1 MDGLIAALT
10 GFAGYAEL
18 LAAIQASELSQAI
31 RYSQMRYAA
40 VNTAHIF
47 GIALL
52 VGAILPM
59 DLRLLG
65 AYRRL
70 PHRELARLLVP
81 VAATGLAIAVTAG
94 IGLFVVRA
102 KEYGLHPLLQIKI
115 PLVLLG
121 TTAALVFHVRAGL
134 WLERASRAQARFHG
148 ALSVGC
154 WVGALVLGR
163 MIAYWR

>member
-1 MDGLIAALT
+1 MSWADI
-10 GFAGYAEL
+10 
-18 LAAIQASELSQAI
+18 LAAIQATELSQAI
-31 RYSQMRYAA
+31 RYSQWRYAV
-40 VNTAHIF
+40 VNTAHIL

-65 AYRRL
+65 GWRRI
-70 PHRELARLLVP
+70 PHPELARVLVP
-81 VAATGLAIAVTAG
+81 VAATGLAIAMTAG
-94 IGLFVVRA
+94 ICLFVVRA
-102 KEYGLHPLLQIKI
+102 KEYGVHPLFQIKV

-121 TTAALVFHVRAGL
+121 ATAALVFHARAGL
-134 WLERASRAQARFHG
+134 WLDRATSRQARLHG
-148 ALSVGC
+148 ALSLGC

>member
-1 MDGLIAALT
+1 MD
-10 GFAGYAEL
+10 EV
-18 LAAIQASELSQAI
+18 LAAIQQSALSQAI
-31 RYSQMRYAA
+31 RYSQWRYAA

-65 AYRRL
+65 FHRRL

-81 VAATGLAIAVTAG
+81 VAGVGLAIAVTAG
-94 IGLFVVRA
+94 VGLFVVRA
-102 KEYGLHPLLQIKI
+102 KEYGVHPLLQIKI

-121 TTAALVFHVRAGL
+121 TAAALVFHARAGA
-134 WLERASRAQARFHG
+134 WLDRATPAQARFHG

-154 WVGALVLGR
+154 WMGALVLGR